1 MAYFS
6 RQKMSLLDKRL
17 IGVVSL
23 TCQGRFLFGNDREDS
38 ICRRAFSRGDLLRFC
53 FIVPRQL
60 GTMRASVA
68 IRSDADASILE
79 IPLAWSSLSGADDVW
94 SAELPPS
101 RLTSGLYFIQP
112 RLVGATGKIV
122 GIRTDGVACSFST
135 TSDEYTY
142 QLTLSEFRY
151 PEPDWMEGG
160 ILYQVFV
167 DRFCRGADT
176 PVRDDAVF
184 LSDWESGVP
193 EYPAYPGAPLKNN
206 TFFGGNLQGITK
218 QLDYFVSLG
227 VTCLYLSPIFE
238 AYSNHKYDT
247 GDYCKVD
254 EMFGGE
260 SALRELIEAAKQ
272 RGIHIVLDGVFNHTG
287 DDSVYFN
294 RQGRYSSIGAYQ
306 SKESPYYDWYEF
318 QNYPDQYT
326 CWWNIP
332 ILPRIHTEVPS
343 CRNFFLGD
351 GGVID
356 RYASMGI
363 SGFRLDVVD
372 ELPDT
377 FVSGLKERLSRS
389 NPENIL
395 WGEVWEDAS
404 NKIAYGKRRKYYL
417 GEQLDGV
424 MNYELRRGILAFLR
438 DHDPSP
444 LYYALT
450 EVMPNAPKRV
460 QDCQMNLIGTHDTVR
475 AMTALAGQLPEGH
488 TNDELATMRLTPE
501 ERRIGS
507 RRLCLAYLILA
518 TLPGIPTIYYGDEV
532 GMEGYSDP
540 FNRRPF
546 PWKHPDEGIL
556 AFYRRVGAL
565 RRTRKEYRRGAF
577 RLLRLDE
584 NVLAFSREEDGRRA
598 LTLINASDAP
608 VTFLLTDTW
617 NDSFLNSGKA
627 VHGAYVL
634 PPLEGTVLT
643 Q

>member
-1 MAYFS
+1 
-6 RQKMSLLDKRL
+6 MSSLHHRL
-17 IGVVSL
+17 SAVASL
-23 TCQGRFLFGNDREDS
+23 SCRGQFLFGNDREDS
-38 ICRRAFSRGDLLRFC
+38 VCRRAFSRGDLLRFR
-53 FIVPRQL
+53 FLVPRQL
-60 GTMRASVA
+60 GAVSAWVA
-68 IRSDADASILE
+68 IRSDSDGSSEQL
-79 IPLAWSSLSGADDVW
+79 PLVWSSLSGANDIW
-94 SAELPPS
+94 YAELPGGTLAP
-101 RLTSGLYFIQP
+101 GLYFMQP
-112 RLVGATGKIV
+112 RLVCAAGS
-122 GIRTDGVACSFST
+122 VAAVRAEGTCCSFLRD
-135 TSDEYTY
+135 SDTY
-142 QLTLSEFRY
+142 SFQLTISDFRY
-151 PEPDWMEGG
+151 PEPTWIEGG
-160 ILYQVFV
+160 ILYHVFV

-176 PVRDDAVF
+176 PKREDAVF
-184 LSDWESGVP
+184 LPDWEDGIP

-218 QLDYFVSLG
+218 QLDHFVSLG

-254 EMFGGE
+254 EMFGGDD
-260 SALRELIEAAKQ
+260 ALRELIAEAKK

-294 RQGRYSSIGAYQ
+294 RRGRYASVGAYQ
-306 SKESPYYDWYEF
+306 SKESPYYAWYEF
-318 QNYPDQYT
+318 QNYPDRYT

-332 ILPRIHTEVPS
+332 ILPRIHPEVPS
-343 CRNFFLGD
+343 CRDFFLGD

-372 ELPDT
+372 ELPDP
-377 FVSGLKERLSRS
+377 FVSGLKERLHRS
-389 NPENIL
+389 NPESIL

-404 NKIAYGKRRKYYL
+404 NKMAYGKRRKYYL

-438 DHDPSP
+438 DHDPSA
-444 LYYALT
+444 LRYALT

-460 QDCQMNLIGTHDTVR
+460 QDCMMNLIGTHDTVR
-475 AMTALAGQLPEGH
+475 AITALAGPLPEGY
-488 TNDELATMRLTPE
+488 TNDQLATMHLSPE

-546 PWKHPDEGIL
+546 PWRHPDREIL
-556 AFYRRVGAL
+556 SFYRRVGAL
-565 RRTRKEYRRGAF
+565 RRAREEYRTGAF
-577 RLLRLDE
+577 RLMHLSE
-584 NVLAFSREEDGRRA
+584 NVLVFSREERGRSA

-608 VTFLLTDTW
+608 VSFTLTDTW
-617 NDSFLNSGKA
+617 DDTFRDPGETVSGS
-627 VHGAYVL
+627 YML
-634 PPLEGTVLT
+634 PPLTGTVLT
-643 Q
+643 KK